1 MGGGRSGRGVG
12 ELMRQRIPPRLW
24 RWAGACL
31 LVTLLTLLLAAGLGG
46 KGTLGLLSY
55 SPADQTSVTA
65 EARLQHAFEARRDDF
80 WIEASGR
87 VVRVLPDDLDGSR
100 HQRIIVAL
108 DTGQT
113 LLIAHNIDLAPRI
126 ESLEPGSHLGF
137 RGEYVWNARGGVIH
151 WTHHDP
157 GGDRVGGWLEYRG
170 RRYR

>member
-1 MGGGRSGRGVG
+1 
-12 ELMRQRIPPRLW
+12 MRQRITPRL
-24 RWAGACL
+24 RHWAVVGL
-31 LVTLLTLLLAAGLGG
+31 LVALLILLLAAWFGG
-46 KGTLGLLSY
+46 KGALGLSSH
-55 SPADQTSVTA
+55 SPGDQASVTA

-80 WIEASGR
+80 WVEASGR
-87 VVRVLPDDLDGSR
+87 IVRVLPDDLDGSR

-108 DTGQT
+108 ATGQT

-126 ESLEPGSHLGF
+126 ESLEPGGRLGF

-157 GGDRVGGWLEYRG
+157 GGNSVGGWLEYQG

>member
-1 MGGGRSGRGVG
+1 MVAFVAPLAEWLGDGQATRSS
-12 ELMRQRIPPRLW
+12 
-24 RWAGACL
+24 
-31 LVTLLTLLLAAGLGG
+31 T
-46 KGTLGLLSY
+46 Y
-55 SPADQTSVTA
+55 SASDHESGSA
-65 EARLQHAFEARRDDF
+65 EERLQHAFETRRGAF

-113 LLIAHNIDLAPRI
+113 LLIAHNIDVAPRI
-126 ESLEPGSHLGF
+126 ESLEPGGQLRF
-137 RGEYVWNARGGVIH
+137 RGEYVWNAQGGVIH

-157 GGDRVGGWLEYRG
+157 GGDRAGGWLEYRG